1 MKKLIVPIVIL
12 MTLSA
17 CSQLGLSTTESAEPV
32 DLSGIETQLGALDSQ
47 LSDLDSQLSDLDNQL
62 DSLDKKI
69 ENQNTTLQEQNNK
82 LNAIESKLEKPVAK
96 PEPENKDKPNNTEKP
111 DPNYGRT
118 NTNPMVPGKPA
129 TINIGSDAMATLDA
143 NLKGQ
148 IYEPKIYYSI
158 PNSPESEWVIFNGK
172 PHASEGNIGV
182 DSIGIQLAIDV
193 TTLNDLEI
201 TFPAGSEIDLPFK
214 IDPREFQS
222 NFAVDFQL
230 DLEPD
235 NPHYESSNGSM
246 LWMMYELIPVTAS

>member
-47 LSDLDSQLSDLDNQL
+47 LSDLDNQL

-69 ENQNTTLQEQNNK
+69 EDQNSTLQEQNNK
-82 LNAIESKLEKPVAK
+82 LNAIEAKLDKPVAK
-96 PEPENKDKPNNTEKP
+96 PAPEKKDIPNNAEKP

-118 NTNPMVPGKPA
+118 NTNPMISGKPA
-129 TINIGSDAMATLDA
+129 TINIGSDMMATLDA
-143 NLKGQ
+143 NLKGEM
-148 IYEPKIYYSI
+148 YEPKIYYSLPPSMATPQFI
-158 PNSPESEWVIFNGK
+158 IFK
-172 PHASEGNIGV
+172 GNKGI
-182 DSIGIQLAIDV
+182 DSIRTLAAVTV

-201 TFPAGSEIDLPFK
+201 TFAANSEIDLPFK
-214 IDPREFQS
+214 INPQVFMS
-222 NFAVDFQL
+222 NFAFDFIL

-235 NPHYESSNGSM
+235 NPHYEASNGTM
-246 LWMMYELIPVTAS
+246 LGLMYELIPITAS

>member
-1 MKKLIVPIVIL
+1 MKKLFVPIVIL

-47 LSDLDSQLSDLDNQL
+47 LSDLDNQL

-69 ENQNTTLQEQNNK
+69 EDQNSTLQEQNNK

-118 NTNPMVPGKPA
+118 NTNPMVVGKPV
-129 TINIGSDAMATLDA
+129 TINLGSDTMATLDA
-143 NLKGQ
+143 NLKGE
-148 IYEPKIYYSI
+148 IYEPKIYYSLPPSMATHQFI
-158 PNSPESEWVIFNGK
+158 IFK
-172 PHASEGNIGV
+172 GNKGI
-182 DSIGIQLAIDV
+182 DSIRTLAAVTV

-201 TFPAGSEIDLPFK
+201 TFAANSEIDLPFK
-214 IDPREFQS
+214 INPQVFMS
-222 NFAVDFQL
+222 NFAFDFIL

-235 NPHYESSNGSM
+235 NPHYEASNGTM
-246 LWMMYELIPVTAS
+246 LGLMYELIPITAS

>member
-1 MKKLIVPIVIL
+1 MKKLIVPVVVL

-17 CSQLGLSTTESAEPV
+17 CSQLGLSPTESAEPV

-47 LSDLDSQLSDLDNQL
+47 LSALDSQLSDLDNQL

-118 NTNPMVPGKPA
+118 NTNPMISGKPA
-129 TINIGSDAMATLDA
+129 TINIGSDMMATLDA
-143 NLKGQ
+143 NLKGE
-148 IYEPKIYYSI
+148 IYEPKIYYSL
-158 PNSPESEWVIFNGK
+158 PPSNPTPEWIIFK
-172 PHASEGNIGV
+172 GNKGI
-182 DSIGIQLAIDV
+182 DSIRTMAAVTV

-201 TFPAGSEIDLPFK
+201 TFPADSEIDLPFK
-214 IDPREFQS
+214 INPQVFTS
-222 NFAVDFQL
+222 NFALDFEM

-235 NPHYESSNGSM
+235 NPHYESSNGYM
-246 LWMMYELIPVTAS
+246 MWMMYDLIPITAS

>member
-47 LSDLDSQLSDLDNQL
+47 LSDLDNQL

-69 ENQNTTLQEQNNK
+69 EDQNSTLQEQNNK
-82 LNAIESKLEKPVAK
+82 LNAIEAKLDKPVAK
-96 PEPENKDKPNNTEKP
+96 PAPEKKDIPNNAEKP

-118 NTNPMVPGKPA
+118 NTNPMISGKPA
-129 TINIGSDAMATLDA
+129 TINIGSDMMATLDA
-143 NLKGQ
+143 NLKGEM
-148 IYEPKIYYSI
+148 YEPKIYYSFPPSMATPQWI
-158 PNSPESEWVIFNGK
+158 TFK
-172 PHASEGNIGV
+172 GNKGI
-182 DSIGIQLAIDV
+182 DSIRTLAAVTV

-201 TFPAGSEIDLPFK
+201 TFAANSEIDLPFK
-214 IDPREFQS
+214 INPQVFMS
-222 NFAVDFQL
+222 NFAFDFIL

-235 NPHYESSNGSM
+235 NPHYEASNGTM
-246 LWMMYELIPVTAS
+246 LGLMYELIPITAS

>member
-47 LSDLDSQLSDLDNQL
+47 LSDLDNQL

-69 ENQNTTLQEQNNK
+69 EDQNSTLQEQNNK
-82 LNAIESKLEKPVAK
+82 LNAIEAKLDKPVAK
-96 PEPENKDKPNNTEKP
+96 PAPEKKDIPNNAEKP

-118 NTNPMVPGKPA
+118 NTNPMVVGKPV
-129 TINIGSDAMATLDA
+129 TINLGSDTMATLDA
-143 NLKGQ
+143 NLKGEM
-148 IYEPKIYYSI
+148 YEPKIYYSLPPSMATPQFI
-158 PNSPESEWVIFNGK
+158 IFK
-172 PHASEGNIGV
+172 GNKGI
-182 DSIGIQLAIDV
+182 DSIRTLAAVTV

-201 TFPAGSEIDLPFK
+201 TFAANSEIDLPFK
-214 IDPREFQS
+214 INPQVFMS
-222 NFAVDFQL
+222 NFAFDFIL

-235 NPHYESSNGSM
+235 NPHYEASNGTM
-246 LWMMYELIPVTAS
+246 LWMMYELIPITAS

>member
-47 LSDLDSQLSDLDNQL
+47 LSDLDNQL

-69 ENQNTTLQEQNNK
+69 EDQNSTLQEQNNK
-82 LNAIESKLEKPVAK
+82 LNAIEAKLDKPVAK
-96 PEPENKDKPNNTEKP
+96 PAPEKKDIPNNAEKP

-118 NTNPMVPGKPA
+118 NTNPMVVGKPV
-129 TINIGSDAMATLDA
+129 TINLGSDTMATLDA
-143 NLKGQ
+143 NLKGE
-148 IYEPKIYYSI
+148 IYEPKIYYSLPPSMATHQFI
-158 PNSPESEWVIFNGK
+158 IFK
-172 PHASEGNIGV
+172 GNKGI
-182 DSIGIQLAIDV
+182 DSIRTLAAVTV

-201 TFPAGSEIDLPFK
+201 TFAANSEIDLPFK
-214 IDPREFQS
+214 INPQVFMS
-222 NFAVDFQL
+222 NFAFDFIL

-235 NPHYESSNGSM
+235 NPHYEASNGTM
-246 LWMMYELIPVTAS
+246 LGLMYELIPITAS